1 MRARSVAALLA
12 LAIAAVVIGQLATH
26 GIDAFRNGPRG
37 PRGSSYAT
45 GPTGLSRYA
54 ALLKRSGYTVTRRR
68 QPLDVDTPVNPA
80 ATLVTLDAE
89 HLAPEEGAAIRRFV
103 AAGGRAVVGGTA
115 PNSWLPQVLAD
126 APAWVK
132 GGQPACHAIISIPES
147 ARVTDVVLTSA
158 GHFADQS
165 GTLAFLACNGR
176 ISASVASPNGGTS
189 PGRVVLLSDSG
200 PLQNQFIAARDDARL
215 GLDILGHRRDVVF
228 AEQVHG
234 FGASTGIFGL
244 PARGLTAVAVALLAL
259 LLAVAAMIS
268 RPRSGGP
275 ALEPL
280 SAGRLEL
287 ATSLGRRLERSRPL
301 FQAAV
306 PIQRAGRAALA
317 RRAGLPASAELDD
330 RALRAAAVRV
340 DLSRRQIEA
349 LLDPPHRRGDV
360 LAAARTLTA
369 LNDPS
374 SRPVSELYPTEDPDA

>member
-1 MRARSVAALLA
+1 MKARSIAALIA
-12 LAIAAVVIGQLATH
+12 LAVAVVVLGQLATR

-54 ALLKRSGYTVTRRR
+54 GLLTRSGYTVVRRR
-68 QPLDVDTPVNPA
+68 EPLDVDTPVDPA
-80 ATLVTLDAE
+80 ATLVVLDAE

-115 PNSWLPQVLAD
+115 PNSWLPQVLDD
-126 APAWVK
+126 APVWVP

-158 GHFADQS
+158 GHFASQA

-176 ISASVASPNGGTS
+176 ISASVASPDGGAS

-200 PLQNQFIAARDDARL
+200 PLQNQFIAARDDAQL
-215 GLDILGHRRDVVF
+215 GADLLGGRQEVVF

-234 FGASTGIFGL
+234 FGAATGFFGL
-244 PARGLTAVAVALLAL
+244 PTHGRTAVSVALLAL
-259 LLAVAAMIS
+259 LLGIAALVS

-275 ALEPL
+275 APEPL
-280 SAGRLEL
+280 SGGRLEL

-306 PIQRAGRAALA
+306 PLQRAGRAALA
-317 RRAGLPASAELDD
+317 RRAGLPSTAELDD
-330 RALRAAAVRV
+330 AALRAAAARLE
-340 DLSRRQIEA
+340 LSRRQTES
-349 LLDPPHRRGDV
+349 LLTAPSRRGDV

-374 SRPVSELYPTEDPDA
+374 ARPFSELYPTDRD